1 MFRYKAILKD
11 NYLAKTRFKNVSA
24 TNSLE
29 AHKIA
34 LNNVNLAKEDVVKIV
49 DQDGTTVYTTNK
61 GFIHKF

>member
-11 NYLAKTRFKNVSA
+11 NYLAKTRSKNVSA

-34 LNNVNLAKEDVVKIV
+34 LNNVNLAKEDIVKII
-49 DQDGTTVYTTNK
+49 DQDGTAVYTTNK